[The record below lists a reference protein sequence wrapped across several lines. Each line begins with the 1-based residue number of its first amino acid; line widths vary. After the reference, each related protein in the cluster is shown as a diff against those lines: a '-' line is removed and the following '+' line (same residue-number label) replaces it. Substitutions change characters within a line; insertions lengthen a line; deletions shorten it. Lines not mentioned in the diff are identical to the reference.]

1 MGKTFYILKN
11 TVYLVSINLQPTKPK
26 KAGQAQRCKGA
37 ERIGFGAERE
47 LERNALADH
56 KQGDPSLVA
65 AIHTCL
71 TRRIFEGRQKLCG
84 VVTSNLVC
92 NTSERRAGASHQCCS
107 RRLVG
112 RGLLT
117 QEGGRHSSVMMMGIE
132 KDSVMHEM
140 CDLLVAHQAHIRSQ
154 LNRPGPDCLPYL
166 AYYLGIRNY
175 QPGTCGK
182 IKNTPREEERPVWT
196 LCTCTNVASELG
208 LCTFQMHGQVW
219 CLPISRPP
227 WPLIFSF
234 FCSFLPWALVRSRS
248 SWTS

>member
-1 MGKTFYILKN
+1 MGAAAPCLLYILFLVY
-11 TVYLVSINLQPTKPK
+11 TVVDGEDILYSQEYK

-92 NTSERRAGASHQCCS
+92 NTSERRAGSSHQCCS

-117 QEGGRHSSVMMMGIE
+117 QEGGRHSSVMMGIE

-140 CDLLVAHQAHIRSQ
+140 CDLLVAHQAHIRTQ
-154 LNRPGPDCLPYL
+154 LNRPGPACLHP
-166 AYYLGIRNY
+166 
-175 QPGTCGK
+175 
-182 IKNTPREEERPVWT
+182 
-196 LCTCTNVASELG
+196 
-208 LCTFQMHGQVW
+208 
-219 CLPISRPP
+219 
-227 WPLIFSF
+227 
-234 FCSFLPWALVRSRS
+234 
-248 SWTS
+248 